1 MLIERLFSSGIMT
14 MGLSRL
20 DPSRQVGVFNP
31 AAIAGLPALRAA
43 EIEKFRWIIGEW
55 NHENIVPATSVSPA
69 YVDAGISRFAIC
81 ENGAWIC
88 AVAADGRET
97 QQITFDPFS
106 SRWIY
111 VLTRGSYGILRSRE
125 GWSGNRIVFEGL
137 MTMIGIDC
145 EWRMTWT
152 RENDDAFLFTNEER
166 EEDGSWAYIDE
177 WRFRRKF

>member
-1 MLIERLFSSGIMT
+1 MLIERLFSIGIMT
-14 MGLSRL
+14 MGPSRL

-43 EIEKFRWIIGEW
+43 EMAKFRWIAGEW

-69 YVDAGISRFAIC
+69 YVDARTSRFSVC
-81 ENGAWIC
+81 ESGAWIC
-88 AVAADGRET
+88 AIAPDGRET

-106 SRWIY
+106 RQWIY

-125 GWSGNRIVFEGL
+125 GWIDNRIVFQGL

-152 RENDDAFLFTNEER
+152 RESDDAFSFTNEER
-166 EEDGSWAYIDE
+166 EEDGSWTYIDE
-177 WRFRRKF
+177 WRFQRQK